1 MNGIEN
7 PSVSLLKIK
16 ECTMFSDS
24 DPGSVTVSKQQCS
37 YRNSKDN
44 KTPVLHTLVIA
55 LILSCYVTLI

>member
-16 ECTMFSDS
+16 ELMHDVSDS

-44 KTPVLHTLVIA
+44 KTPVLVIA
-55 LILSCYVTLI
+55 LILSRYVTLI

>member
-1 MNGIEN
+1 MNGIGD

-44 KTPVLHTLVIA
+44 KTPVLVIA
-55 LILSCYVTLI
+55 LILSRYVTLI